1 MENEGTQDLKISM
14 LSGWL
19 ISAVNTAFAVMH
31 ASACNSPALVSQAR
45 RRWRVAALLLATY
58 VALYAG
64 ILDWLPLQRRG
75 MVDSDLDVVSERC
88 AERRPVRTAGLC
100 CAGCRCSVSRV

>member
-1 MENEGTQDLKISM
+1 MRIRMMSSRWSFRCDTCVCMPIAM
-14 LSGWL
+14 L
-19 ISAVNTAFAVMH
+19 
-31 ASACNSPALVSQAR
+31 LVSQAR
-45 RRWRVAALLLATY
+45 RRWRVAALLLATH

-100 CAGCRCSVSRV
+100 CAGCRCCVSRV